1 MTKLQKRRASL
12 VSIQKKKKM
21 KKKMIRI
28 GDWSYSKNLAR
39 SLTKSS
45 KPESEMDTLMRERP
59 YLFRF

>member
-28 GDWSYSKNLAR
+28 GDWSYSKDLAR
-39 SLTKSS
+39 SLARSS